1 MKTYVD
7 IIRELREDR
16 DLTQKEVVQY
26 LGTTQQVYS
35 RYENGENELPVRHL
49 IALCRYYHVSAD
61 YLLGL
66 EPLCGCA
73 VQAGRAAFLKIW
85 RRGPLLFEF
94 SVPAGFPGK
103 PPGRSRTGFRP
114 GCR

>member
-49 IALCRYYHVSAD
+49 IALCR
-61 YLLGL
+61 
-66 EPLCGCA
+66 
-73 VQAGRAAFLKIW
+73 
-85 RRGPLLFEF
+85 
-94 SVPAGFPGK
+94 
-103 PPGRSRTGFRP
+103 
-114 GCR
+114 

>member
-16 DLTQKEVVQY
+16 DLTQKEVAQY

-49 IALCRYYHVSAD
+49 IALCRYYPVRAD

-66 EPLCGCA
+66 EPFCACA
-73 VQAGRAAFLKIW
+73 VHAGRAAFFFRM

-94 SVPAGFPGK
+94 SVHAGFPGK

>member
-16 DLTQKEVVQY
+16 DLTQKEVAQY

-49 IALCRYYHVSAD
+49 IALCRYYHVSDD

-66 EPLCGCA
+66 EP
-73 VQAGRAAFLKIW
+73 F
-85 RRGPLLFEF
+85 
-94 SVPAGFPGK
+94 
-103 PPGRSRTGFRP
+103 
-114 GCR
+114 